1 MVAKTH
7 MPTQFNE
14 HGELKNP
21 LNGHRVE
28 TNTHQRS
35 IIAST
40 DAAAP
45 ILVSMEGYV
54 RRFVTLI
61 APGLTVPVLTHT
73 LVSGVRR

>member
-1 MVAKTH
+1 M
-7 MPTQFNE
+7 E
-14 HGELKNP
+14 KNI
-21 LNGHRVE
+21 
-28 TNTHQRS
+28 HQRS
-35 IIAST
+35 NIVLT